1 MIYLD
6 NAATTF
12 PKPNIVYDKIT
23 EAMKDYGANPGR
35 SGHDLSMRMNREIF
49 SARMAVTR
57 FIGGDDPMSLIFT
70 LNCTDSLNIAIFGLA
85 EKGDHVITT
94 AIEHNSVLRPLT
106 YLEKEG
112 IIELTIVEASPE
124 GIVDP
129 KDIEAAIKEN
139 TKFCVTTVMSN
150 LIGSIVDYKKIGK
163 ILKEKNIYYILDAA
177 QGLGYLPINLKEDP
191 VDLLCFPGHKGL
203 FGPMGTG
210 ALYING
216 DIPLKP
222 FRIGGTG
229 SFSLELDPPEVLPDR
244 YESGTENGPG
254 IIGMGAGA
262 EFIESIGLEKVKD
275 HEDRLKEFFIE
286 GLKKI
291 ENIIL
296 YGPLNEYQGPV
307 ITMNIKGK
315 DSSEV
320 AEYLNEAGIAV
331 RAGFHCAPLA
341 HKTIGTID
349 LGAVR
354 FSLSYFNTEE
364 EIKEV
369 LQVVEKIAKEDKE
382 YGSI

>member
-12 PKPNIVYDKIT
+12 PKPEIVYEKIT
-23 EAMKDYGANPGR
+23 EAMRDYGANPGR

-49 SARMAVTR
+49 NARMAVTR

-70 LNCTDSLNIAIFGLA
+70 LNCTDSLNMAIFGLA
-85 EKGDHVITT
+85 EQGDHVITT
-94 AIEHNSVLRPLT
+94 AMEHNSVLRPLT
-106 YLEKEG
+106 YLEKQG
-112 IIELTIVEASPE
+112 IIELTIVEAAPN
-124 GIVDP
+124 GMVDP

-139 TKFCVTTVMSN
+139 TKFCVTTAMSN
-150 LIGSIVDYKKIGK
+150 LVGSILDYKEIGK

-177 QGLGYLPINLKEDP
+177 QGLGYLPINMKEDP

-210 ALYING
+210 ALYIKG

-229 SFSLELDPPEVLPDR
+229 SFSLELDPPEILPDR

-262 EFIESIGLEKVKD
+262 EFLEKIGLEKIRK
-275 HEDRLKEFFIE
+275 HEDHLKDLLIKGFEN
-286 GLKKI
+286 I
-291 ENIIL
+291 ENVVL
-296 YGPLNEYQGPV
+296 YGPGGKNQGPV
-307 ITMNIKGK
+307 VTINIKGK
-315 DSSEV
+315 DSSE
-320 AEYLNEAGIAV
+320 AADRLNDMGIAV
-331 RAGFHCAPLA
+331 RAGFHCAPLS
-341 HKTIGTID
+341 HKTIGTLE

-354 FSLSYFNTEE
+354 FSLSYFNTEK
-364 EIKEV
+364 EIQETI
-369 LQVVEKIAKEDKE
+369 QAVEKIAKEE
-382 YGSI
+382 R

>member
-12 PKPNIVYDKIT
+12 PKPEIVYDKIN
-23 EAMKDYGANPGR
+23 EAMREYGANPGR
-35 SGHDLSMRMNREIF
+35 SGHELSMRMNREIF
-49 SARMAVTR
+49 NARMAVTR
-57 FIGGDDPMSLIFT
+57 FIGGTDPMNLIFT
-70 LNCTDSLNIAIFGLA
+70 LNCTDSLNMAIFGLA

-94 AIEHNSVLRPLT
+94 AMEHNSVLRPLT
-106 YLEKEG
+106 FLEKEG
-112 IIELTIVEASPE
+112 IIELTIVEASSD
-124 GIVDP
+124 GMVDP
-129 KDIEAAIKEN
+129 KEIQKAIKEN

-150 LIGSIVDYKKIGK
+150 LVGTILDYKEVGR

-177 QGLGYLPINLKEDP
+177 QGLGYIPINMKEDP

-210 ALYING
+210 GLYING

-222 FRIGGTG
+222 YRIGGTG
-229 SFSLELDPPEVLPDR
+229 SFSLELDQPEVLPDR
-244 YESGTENGPG
+244 YEAGTENGPG

-262 EFIESIGLEKVKD
+262 EFIEEVGLDKIRE
-275 HEDRLKEFFIE
+275 HEDELKNLFLD
-286 GLKKI
+286 GLRKK
-291 ENIIL
+291 EEIIL
-296 YGPLNEYQGPV
+296 YGTGDEYQGPV
-307 ITMNIKGK
+307 VTINIKGK

-320 AEYLNEAGIAV
+320 ADRLNDRGIAV

-341 HKTIGTID
+341 HKTIGTLD

-364 EIKEV
+364 EIREAIKA
-369 LQVVEKIAKEDKE
+369 VEEILKEDNDV
-382 YGSI
+382 GRI